1 MTDAT
6 SVPNLKKREIN
17 MRDLNIQELESVEGG
32 VFHAVWAGMVLY
44 NALSASQIAF
54 GAGVAVGFGATV
66 AAAMD

>member
-1 MTDAT
+1 M
-6 SVPNLKKREIN
+6 RE
-17 MRDLNIQELESVEGG
+17 LNIPEIENVDGG
-32 VFHAVWAGMVLY
+32 LVHAVWAGIVPY